1 MKRLCLLFAALLF
14 LAPPSHAFTSHDLAK
29 MPRQINRVYKEV
41 SSAINHDAQA
51 RQQGLW
57 CELPY
62 KNKGLGHWPVGIQG
76 FAQQDKDLYVLD
88 YTNSV
93 IHKYRMNGTT
103 IPDYVGSSGKTSFGH
118 QGLAIDKKHRLIST
132 GENKQCIARARF
144 SSGRDLVTEVIRI
157 FPKSYSKSMSCTPAL
172 SPDGRWLVAL
182 SSNAQQQRVA
192 RIWEY
197 HTLES
202 TRDASHHY
210 FREIMLPELGLEA
223 QPVQGVFYDKGRL
236 FIVAGKNQLSRTKV
250 LYVYDEYGKLLRKV
264 SNFDVGYE
272 MAKKF
277 DAVYEPE
284 GLNTIN
290 AGGAYRLGIC
300 FVTGTLHRRHAFI
313 YAIPERIYR

>member
-1 MKRLCLLFAALLF
+1 
-14 LAPPSHAFTSHDLAK
+14 
-29 MPRQINRVYKEV
+29 
-41 SSAINHDAQA
+41 
-51 RQQGLW
+51 
-57 CELPY
+57 
-62 KNKGLGHWPVGIQG
+62 
-76 FAQQDKDLYVLD
+76 
-88 YTNSV
+88 
-93 IHKYRMNGTT
+93 
-103 IPDYVGSSGKTSFGH
+103 
-118 QGLAIDKKHRLIST
+118 
-132 GENKQCIARARF
+132 
-144 SSGRDLVTEVIRI
+144 
-157 FPKSYSKSMSCTPAL
+157 
-172 SPDGRWLVAL
+172 
-182 SSNAQQQRVA
+182 
-192 RIWEY
+192 
-197 HTLES
+197 
-202 TRDASHHY
+202 
-210 FREIMLPELGLEA
+210 MLPELGLEA